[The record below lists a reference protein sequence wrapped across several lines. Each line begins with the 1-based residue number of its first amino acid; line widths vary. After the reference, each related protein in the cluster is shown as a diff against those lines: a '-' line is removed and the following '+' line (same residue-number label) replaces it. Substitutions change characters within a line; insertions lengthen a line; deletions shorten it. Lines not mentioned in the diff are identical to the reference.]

1 MNGGGDSAKEAQAD
15 GLPTP
20 RRYFAIL
27 AAVFGTM
34 LASVDSGSLNVALPT
49 LARELG
55 VEPSAAVLLVTI
67 YQLVMIMMVLPFSAL
82 GDRLGHRTVYQCGQ
96 ALYICATLL
105 YFLADSL
112 PALLAARACQALGA
126 AAAFSVT
133 SAMVRSI
140 YPLSQLGRGMA
151 LSTLVGTVTASLAPT
166 VGGLILAYADWPWI
180 FTMGV
185 PFGMLS
191 LLLGRTT
198 LPQPIRRGGRY
209 DGLAALLCALT
220 FGAAVAGMEGAVHG
234 AGPVISGTLLVGAL
248 VVGTIF
254 VRREARQ
261 DQPVFPVDLLR
272 ERQVS
277 LSAFAS
283 LVSSMAG
290 MLILL
295 TLPFRMQHAF
305 HYKPMDVGLVLASY
319 PLAMALSA
327 PASGLLSDRMPAGL
341 LGSVGMIIACAGM
354 AALAFLPDNPSQ
366 LDIVWRVMLVSAGQ
380 GMFASPNARQII
392 LFAPR
397 ERAAAA
403 GGLSQTTK
411 LGGQVLGSTLT
422 AALLAL
428 GVGDG
433 PWPPLMATA
442 LGLVAALC
450 CFLLVGSKMRG
461 LRRR

>member
-1 MNGGGDSAKEAQAD
+1 
-15 GLPTP
+15 
-20 RRYFAIL
+20 
-27 AAVFGTM
+27 
-34 LASVDSGSLNVALPT
+34 
-49 LARELG
+49 
-55 VEPSAAVLLVTI
+55 
-67 YQLVMIMMVLPFSAL
+67 
-82 GDRLGHRTVYQCGQ
+82 
-96 ALYICATLL
+96 
-105 YFLADSL
+105 
-112 PALLAARACQALGA
+112 
-126 AAAFSVT
+126 
-133 SAMVRSI
+133 
-140 YPLSQLGRGMA
+140 
-151 LSTLVGTVTASLAPT
+151 
-166 VGGLILAYADWPWI
+166 
-180 FTMGV
+180 
-185 PFGMLS
+185 
-191 LLLGRTT
+191 
-198 LPQPIRRGGRY
+198 
-209 DGLAALLCALT
+209 
-220 FGAAVAGMEGAVHG
+220 MEGAVHG

-290 MLILL
+290 MLVLL